1 MTSPVNVKNRKN
13 YNKLFVLTD
22 ITIKGFYTKVIPLKL
37 SLMNVGENMSKMN
50 ADTIRLLAA
59 DMVQKA
65 NSGHPGLPMGMA
77 DCASVLWTKF
87 LKYNPQDPEWP
98 GRDRFVMSGGHGSS
112 LLYAV
117 LHLSGYDISLEN
129 LKNFRQWD
137 SKTPGHPEN
146 HLPGVETTTGP
157 LGQGLTNA
165 VGLALAARMTAA
177 QWNDENCDIFGK
189 NYTYCFCGDGDMME
203 GISHEASSF
212 AGHLALGKLICFY
225 DSNRIT
231 IDGSTD
237 LTFTED
243 VAMRFNAYHWHVQEI
258 DGHDHEQIAEAIKIA
273 QAESEKPSLIIAKT
287 HIGFGSP
294 NKQDTSAA
302 HGAPLGEDEL
312 RLTKKALNFPENE
325 SFYIPVE
332 VIKEFQAYQETQK
345 AGYKNWQSDL
355 EKWKTTSPDAYMKF
369 EAQVSKTLPQDLR
382 KTILKS
388 LSGKANS
395 TRAHSGNIL
404 QEIARNVS
412 GLVGGSADLSASDK
426 TTLKSAG
433 SISRDDFSGR
443 NIHYGI
449 REFAMG
455 AVMNGMALYGNG
467 FIPYAGTFLVFSD
480 YMRSAIRMSALMK
493 NQVIYVFTHD
503 SIFVGEDG
511 PTHQP
516 IEQIMSLRLIPG
528 LQVIRPAD
536 EKETAEAWLLALE
549 YQDGPTALILTRQ
562 NLPELHENDHCA
574 ITDFDK
580 GAYVIKDS
588 KMKPEAVICA
598 SGSELALCTE
608 AAEKLTAEG
617 HDIRVVSVPSYE
629 TFLKQEQSY
638 RDSVIPPGSTSVI
651 TVEAGRT
658 FGWGNVSSNPVLHLG
673 IDYYGSSAPY
683 EILAEKFGF
692 TAEAVYN
699 KVKVWLAKVKV

>member
-1 MTSPVNVKNRKN
+1 
-13 YNKLFVLTD
+13 
-22 ITIKGFYTKVIPLKL
+22 
-37 SLMNVGENMSKMN
+37 MSKMT

-77 DCASVLWTKF
+77 DCATVLWTKF
-87 LKYNPQDPEWP
+87 LKYNPQDPNWL

-117 LHLSGYDISLEN
+117 LHLAGYDISLDD
-129 LKNFRQWD
+129 LKNFRQWN
-137 SKTPGHPEN
+137 SKTPGHPES

-177 QWNDENCDIFGK
+177 QWNDENGSVFGQ
-189 NYTYCFCGDGDMME
+189 NFTYCFCGDGDMME

-212 AGHLALGKLICFY
+212 AGHLGLGKLICFY

-243 VAMRFNAYHWHVQEI
+243 VAMRFRAYHWQVQEI
-258 DGHDHEQIAEAIKIA
+258 DGHNHEQIAKAIEKA
-273 QAESEKPSLIIAKT
+273 QEESDKPSLIIAKT

-302 HGAPLGEDEL
+302 HGSPLGEDEL
-312 RLTKKALNFPENE
+312 KLTKKALGFPEDR
-325 SFYIPVE
+325 SFYIPDE
-332 VIKEFQAYQETQK
+332 VTKEFQTYLNSLRDDYKKWQADVQAWQAAY
-345 AGYKNWQSDL
+345 
-355 EKWKTTSPDAYMKF
+355 PDAYEKF
-369 EAQVSKTLPQDLR
+369 KAQTSKILPSDIR
-382 KTILKS
+382 KKILDS
-388 LSGKANS
+388 LSGKDNS

-404 QEIARNVS
+404 QEIAKHVS
-412 GLVGGSADLSASDK
+412 GLVGGSADLGASDK
-426 TTLKSAG
+426 TTLKGGG

-536 EKETAEAWLLALE
+536 EKETAEAWLAALE
-549 YQDGPTALILTRQ
+549 YHDGPTALILTRQ
-562 NLPELHENDHCA
+562 NLPELHKNDHCS
-574 ITDFDK
+574 IVDFNK
-580 GAYVIKDS
+580 GAYIIKDS
-588 KMKPEAVICA
+588 KTQPEIVLCS
-598 SGSELALCTE
+598 SGSELALC
-608 AAEKLTAEG
+608 AAAADKLTAEG
-617 HDIRVVSVPSYE
+617 YNLRVVSVPSYE

-638 RDSVIPPGSTSVI
+638 KDSVIPVDGTPVI

-658 FGWGNVSSNPVLHLG
+658 VGWGNLTGNPGLHLG
-673 IDYYGSSAPY
+673 IDHYGSSAPY
-683 EILAEKFGF
+683 QILAEKFGF
-692 TAEAVYN
+692 TEEAVYN
-699 KVKVWLAKVKV
+699 KVKAWLSKS

>member
-1 MTSPVNVKNRKN
+1 
-13 YNKLFVLTD
+13 
-22 ITIKGFYTKVIPLKL
+22 
-37 SLMNVGENMSKMN
+37 MSKMT

-77 DCASVLWTKF
+77 DCAAVLWTKF
-87 LKYNPQDPEWP
+87 LKHNSQDPEWP

-117 LHLSGYDISLEN
+117 LHLAGYDISLED

-165 VGLALAARMTAA
+165 VGLALAARMTAV

-189 NYTYCFCGDGDMME
+189 NYTYSFCGDGDMME

-212 AGHLALGKLICFY
+212 AGHLGLGKLICFY

-243 VAMRFNAYHWHVQEI
+243 VAMRFRAYHWHVLEI
-258 DGHDHEQIAEAIKIA
+258 DGHDQDQIAEAIISA

-302 HGAPLGEDEL
+302 HGAPLGEEEL
-312 RLTKKALNFPENE
+312 RLTKKALGFPENE
-325 SFYIPVE
+325 SFYIPEE
-332 VIKEFQAYQETQK
+332 VKKEFRAYRDSLETN
-345 AGYKNWQSDL
+345 YNDWLRDL
-355 EKWKTTSPDAYMKF
+355 EKWESTSPDSYKKYKK
-369 EAQVSKTLPQDLR
+369 QVSKILPEDFR
-382 KTILKS
+382 KTILES
-388 LSGKANS
+388 LSGKDNS
-395 TRAHSGNIL
+395 TRAHSGNIV
-404 QEIARNVS
+404 QVIAKNVS
-412 GLVGGSADLSASDK
+412 GLVGGSADLAASDK
-426 TTLKSAG
+426 TTLKSEG
-433 SISRDDFSGR
+433 SITKDDFSGR

-455 AVMNGMALYGNG
+455 AVMNGIALYGNG

-536 EKETAEAWLLALE
+536 EKETAEAWLAALE
-549 YQDGPTALILTRQ
+549 YHEGPTALILTRQ
-562 NLPELHENDHCA
+562 NLPELHKNDHNS
-574 ITDFDK
+574 IRDFDK
-580 GAYVIKDS
+580 GAYIIKETI
-588 KMKPEAVICA
+588 KQPEAVICA

-608 AAEKLTAEG
+608 AAEKLGKEG
-617 HDIRVVSVPSYE
+617 YNIRVVSVPSYE

-638 RDSVIPPGSTSVI
+638 RDSVIPAGSTPVI

-658 FGWGNVSSNPVLHLG
+658 FGWGNISCGPVMHLG
-673 IDYYGSSAPY
+673 IDHFGSSAPY

-699 KVKVWLAKVKV
+699 KVKAWLTKVKV

>member
-1 MTSPVNVKNRKN
+1 
-13 YNKLFVLTD
+13 
-22 ITIKGFYTKVIPLKL
+22 
-37 SLMNVGENMSKMN
+37 MSKIT

-77 DCASVLWTKF
+77 DCATVLWTQF
-87 LKYNPQDPEWP
+87 LKYNPQDPEWQ

-117 LHLSGYDISLEN
+117 LHLAGYDISLED
-129 LKNFRQWD
+129 LKNFRQWN
-137 SKTPGHPEN
+137 SKTPGHPES

-157 LGQGLTNA
+157 LGQGLANA
-165 VGLALAARMTAA
+165 VGLALAARMSAA
-177 QWNDENCDIFGK
+177 QWNNDNFNILG
-189 NYTYCFCGDGDMME
+189 NHYTYCFCGDGDMME
-203 GISHEASSF
+203 GISHEASSL
-212 AGHLALGKLICFY
+212 AGHLGLGKLICFY
-225 DSNRIT
+225 DSNSIT
-231 IDGSTD
+231 IDGSTN

-243 VAMRFNAYHWHVQEI
+243 VAMRFRAYHWHVQEI
-258 DGHDHEQIAEAIKIA
+258 DGHDHEKIAKAIKMA
-273 QAESEKPSLIIAKT
+273 QAELGKPSLIIAKT

-294 NKQDTSAA
+294 NKQDSSAA
-302 HGAPLGEDEL
+302 HGAPLGEEEL

-325 SFYIPVE
+325 SFKIPDE
-332 VIKEFQAYQETQK
+332 VKIEFQAYQDTLTSDYES
-345 AGYKNWQSDL
+345 WQSVFK
-355 EKWKTTSPDAYMKF
+355 KWKSEAPDTYEKYID
-369 EAQVSKTLPQDLR
+369 QINKKLPKDLS
-382 KTILKS
+382 KTILS
-388 LSGKANS
+388 TLSGKDNS

-404 QEIARNVS
+404 QELVKQVS

-426 TTLKSAG
+426 TTLKG
-433 SISRDDFSGR
+433 KGYISRDDFSGK

-455 AVMNGMALYGNG
+455 AVMNGMALYGSG
-467 FIPYAGTFLVFSD
+467 LIPYAGTFLVFSD

-536 EKETAEAWLLALE
+536 EKETAEAWLAALK
-549 YQDGPTALILTRQ
+549 YQNGPTALILTRQ
-562 NLPELHENDHCA
+562 DLPELHKNDHCS

-580 GAYVIKDS
+580 GAHVIKDT
-588 KMKPEAVICA
+588 KMPPEAVILA
-598 SGSELALCTE
+598 SGSELSLCVD
-608 AAEKLTAEG
+608 AAEKLAQEG
-617 HDIRVVSVPSYE
+617 CNIRVVSVPSYE
-629 TFLKQEQSY
+629 TFLMQEQSY
-638 RDSVIPPGSTSVI
+638 RDSVSPPGSTPVV

-658 FGWGNVSSNPVLHLG
+658 LGWGNVSTKPVLHIG
-673 IDYYGSSAPY
+673 IDHYGASAPHQ
-683 EILAEKFGF
+683 ILAEKFGF

-699 KVKVWLAKVKV
+699 KVKAWLATAKAEISLK

>member
-1 MTSPVNVKNRKN
+1 M
-13 YNKLFVLTD
+13 
-22 ITIKGFYTKVIPLKL
+22 IKGFYTIIIPLKL
-37 SLMNVGENMSKMN
+37 SFKNDGENMSKMT

-77 DCASVLWTKF
+77 DCAAVLWTKF
-87 LKYNPQDPEWP
+87 LKHNSQDPEWP

-117 LHLSGYDISLEN
+117 LHLAGYDISLED

-165 VGLALAARMTAA
+165 VGLALAARMTAV

-189 NYTYCFCGDGDMME
+189 NYTYSFCGDGDMME

-212 AGHLALGKLICFY
+212 AGHLGLGKLICFY

-243 VAMRFNAYHWHVQEI
+243 VAMRFRAYHWHVLEI
-258 DGHDHEQIAEAIKIA
+258 DGHDQDQIAEAIISA

-302 HGAPLGEDEL
+302 HGAPLGEEEL
-312 RLTKKALNFPENE
+312 RLTKKALGFPENE
-325 SFYIPVE
+325 SFYIPEE
-332 VIKEFQAYQETQK
+332 VKKEFRAYRDSLETN
-345 AGYKNWQSDL
+345 YNDWLRDL
-355 EKWKTTSPDAYMKF
+355 EKWESTSPDSYKKYKK
-369 EAQVSKTLPQDLR
+369 QVSKILPEDFR
-382 KTILKS
+382 KTILES
-388 LSGKANS
+388 LSGKDNS
-395 TRAHSGNIL
+395 TRAHSGNIV
-404 QEIARNVS
+404 QVIAKNVS
-412 GLVGGSADLSASDK
+412 GLVGGSADLAASDK
-426 TTLKSAG
+426 TTLKSEG
-433 SISRDDFSGR
+433 SITKDDFSGR

-455 AVMNGMALYGNG
+455 AVMNGIALYGNG

-536 EKETAEAWLLALE
+536 EKETAEAWLAALE
-549 YQDGPTALILTRQ
+549 YHEGPTALILTRQ
-562 NLPELHENDHCA
+562 NLPELHKNDHNS
-574 ITDFDK
+574 IRDFDK
-580 GAYVIKDS
+580 GAYIIKETI
-588 KMKPEAVICA
+588 KQPEAVICA

-608 AAEKLTAEG
+608 AAEKLGKEG
-617 HDIRVVSVPSYE
+617 YNIRVVSVPSYE

-638 RDSVIPPGSTSVI
+638 RDSVIPAGSTPVI

-658 FGWGNVSSNPVLHLG
+658 FGWGNISCGPVMHLG
-673 IDYYGSSAPY
+673 IDHFGSSAPY

-699 KVKVWLAKVKV
+699 KVKAWLTKVKV

>member
-1 MTSPVNVKNRKN
+1 
-13 YNKLFVLTD
+13 
-22 ITIKGFYTKVIPLKL
+22 
-37 SLMNVGENMSKMN
+37 MSKKT

-77 DCASVLWTKF
+77 DCATVLWTQF

-112 LLYAV
+112 LLYTM
-117 LHLSGYDISLEN
+117 LHLSGYDISMED
-129 LKNFRQWD
+129 LKAFRQWG
-137 SKTPGHPEN
+137 SRTPGHPES

-157 LGQGLTNA
+157 LGQGLANA
-165 VGLALAARMTAA
+165 IGLALAARMSAA
-177 QWNDENCDIFGK
+177 QWNNDNCDIFGK

-203 GISHEASSF
+203 GISHEASSL
-212 AGHLALGKLICFY
+212 AGHLAMGKLICVY
-225 DSNRIT
+225 DSNSIT

-237 LTFTED
+237 LTYSED
-243 VAMRFNAYHWHVQEI
+243 VAMRFRAYHWHVQEI
-258 DGHDHEQIAEAIKIA
+258 DGHDHVQIAQAFKIA
-273 QAESEKPSLIIAKT
+273 QLESEKPSLIIAKT

-294 NKQDTSAA
+294 NKQDTSTA

-312 RLTKKALNFPENE
+312 KLTRKALNFPEDE
-325 SFYIPVE
+325 SFYIPNGVK
-332 VIKEFQAYQETQK
+332 KEFAAYQKTLESS
-345 AGYKNWQSDL
+345 YKRWQADF
-355 EKWKTTSPDAYMKF
+355 EKWRSVSPDAYQQYST
-369 EAQVSKTLPQDLR
+369 QVSKTLPQDL
-382 KTILKS
+382 KETILKT
-388 LSGKANS
+388 LSGKDNS

-404 QEIARNVS
+404 QELAKHIS
-412 GLVGGSADLSASDK
+412 GLIGGSADLSASDK
-426 TTLKSAG
+426 TALKSMG
-433 SISRDDFSGR
+433 SLSKDDFSGR

-455 AVMNGMALYGNG
+455 AIMNGMALYGNG

-536 EKETAEAWLLALE
+536 EKETAEAWLAAVNRK
-549 YQDGPTALILTRQ
+549 DGPTALILTRQ
-562 NLPELHENDHCA
+562 ILPELHKNDHLDIA
-574 ITDFDK
+574 DFNK
-580 GAYVIKDS
+580 GAYIIKDT
-588 KMKPEAVICA
+588 KVNPEAVICA
-598 SGSELALCTE
+598 SGSELALCME
-608 AAEKLTAEG
+608 AAEKLAQEG
-617 HDIRVVSVPSYE
+617 HEIRIVSLPSYE

-638 RDSVIPPGSTSVI
+638 RDSIIPPGSTPVI
-651 TVEAGRT
+651 TVETGRT
-658 FGWGNVSSNPVLHLG
+658 FGWGNVSSNPVLHIG
-673 IDYYGSSAPY
+673 IDHYGFSAPY
-683 EILAEKFGF
+683 QILAEKFGF
-692 TAEAVYN
+692 TAEAIYN
-699 KVKVWLAKVKV
+699 KVKAWLATAKA

>member
-1 MTSPVNVKNRKN
+1 
-13 YNKLFVLTD
+13 
-22 ITIKGFYTKVIPLKL
+22 
-37 SLMNVGENMSKMN
+37 
-50 ADTIRLLAA
+50 
-59 DMVQKA
+59 
-65 NSGHPGLPMGMA
+65 MGMA

-87 LKYNPQDPEWP
+87 LKYNPQDPEWL

-129 LKNFRQWD
+129 LKNFRQWG
-137 SKTPGHPEN
+137 SRTPGHPESY
-146 HLPGVETTTGP
+146 LPGVETTTGP

-212 AGHLALGKLICFY
+212 AGHLGLGKLVCFY

-258 DGHDHEQIAEAIKIA
+258 DGHDHEQITEAIKTA

-302 HGAPLGEDEL
+302 HGAPLGEEEL
-312 RLTKKALNFPENE
+312 RLTKKALNFPENG

-332 VIKEFQAYQETQK
+332 VIKEFQAYQETLK

-355 EKWKTTSPDAYMKF
+355 EKWKITSPDAYKKF

-404 QEIARNVS
+404 QEIAKKVS
-412 GLVGGSADLSASDK
+412 GLVGGSADLGASDK
-426 TTLKSAG
+426 TTLKGAG
-433 SISRDDFSGR
+433 YISKDDFSGR

-536 EKETAEAWLLALE
+536 EKETAEAWLSALE
-549 YQDGPTALILTRQ
+549 YQEGPTALILTRQ
-562 NLPELHENDHCA
+562 TLPELHANDHST
-574 ITDFDK
+574 IVNFDK
-580 GAYVIKDS
+580 GAYIIKDT
-588 KMKPEAVICA
+588 KIKPEAVLCA
-598 SGSELALCTE
+598 SGSELALCTK
-608 AAEKLTAEG
+608 AAEKLTTEG

-638 RDSVIPPGSTSVI
+638 RDSVIPPGNTSVI
-651 TVEAGRT
+651 TVEAGST

-673 IDYYGSSAPY
+673 IDHFGSSAPY

-699 KVKVWLAKVKV
+699 KVKAWLTKVKV

>member
-1 MTSPVNVKNRKN
+1 MSRK
-13 YNKLFVLTD
+13 T
-22 ITIKGFYTKVIPLKL
+22 
-37 SLMNVGENMSKMN
+37 

-137 SKTPGHPEN
+137 SRTPGHPESY
-146 HLPGVETTTGP
+146 LPGVETTTGP

-165 VGLALAARMTAA
+165 VGLALAACMTAA
-177 QWNDENCDIFGK
+177 QWNDENCNIFGK

-212 AGHLALGKLICFY
+212 AGHLGLGKLICFY

-258 DGHDHEQIAEAIKIA
+258 DGHDHEQITEAIKTA
-273 QAESEKPSLIIAKT
+273 QAKSEKPSLIIAKT

-302 HGAPLGEDEL
+302 HGAPLGEEEL
-312 RLTKKALNFPENE
+312 RLTKKALNFPENG

-332 VIKEFQAYQETQK
+332 VIKEFQAYQETLK

-355 EKWKTTSPDAYMKF
+355 EKWKITSPDAYKKF

-404 QEIARNVS
+404 QEIAKNVS
-412 GLVGGSADLSASDK
+412 GLVGGSADLGASDK
-426 TTLKSAG
+426 TTLKGAG
-433 SISRDDFSGR
+433 YISKDDFSGR

-536 EKETAEAWLLALE
+536 EKETAEAWLSALE
-549 YQDGPTALILTRQ
+549 YQEGPTALILTRQ
-562 NLPELHENDHCA
+562 TLPELHVNDHNT
-574 ITDFDK
+574 IVDFDK
-580 GAYVIKDS
+580 GAYIIKDT
-588 KMKPEAVICA
+588 KMKPEAVLCA
-598 SGSELALCTE
+598 SGSELALCTK
-608 AAEKLTAEG
+608 AAEKLTAEE

-673 IDYYGSSAPY
+673 IDHFGSSAPY

-699 KVKVWLAKVKV
+699 KVKTWLTKVKV

>member
-1 MTSPVNVKNRKN
+1 MTPTVNVKNRKFFH
-13 YNKLFVLTD
+13 KSFVLTD
-22 ITIKGFYTKVIPLKL
+22 IPIKGFYTIINPLKL
-37 SLMNVGENMSKMN
+37 HLMNIGEKMSKMT
-50 ADTIRLLAA
+50 ADTVRLLAA
-59 DMVQKA
+59 DMVQTA

-77 DCASVLWTKF
+77 DCATVLWTKF
-87 LKYNPQDPEWP
+87 LKYNSQDPEWP

-112 LLYAV
+112 LLYAM
-117 LHLSGYDISLEN
+117 LHLSGYDISLED
-129 LKNFRQWD
+129 LKNFRQWG

-165 VGLALAARMTAA
+165 IGLALAARMTAA
-177 QWNDENCDIFGK
+177 QWNDGKCNIFGK

-212 AGHLALGKLICFY
+212 AGHLGLDKLICFY
-225 DSNRIT
+225 DSNSIT

-237 LTFTED
+237 ITFTED
-243 VAMRFNAYHWHVQEI
+243 VAQRFNAYHWHVQKI
-258 DGHDHEQIAEAIKIA
+258 DGHNHEQIAKAIITA

-294 NKQDTSAA
+294 NKQDTSNV
-302 HGAPLGEDEL
+302 HGSPLGEEEL
-312 RLTKKALNFPENE
+312 KLTKKALNFPENE
-325 SFYIPVE
+325 SFYISDE
-332 VIKEFQAYQETQK
+332 VKKEFQAYRNSMTSD
-345 AGYKNWQSDL
+345 YRNWQTDF
-355 EKWKTTSPDAYMKF
+355 EKWKSASPDVYQKYKV
-369 EAQVSKTLPQDLR
+369 QVSKTFSKDLR
-382 KTILKS
+382 KTILES
-388 LSGKANS
+388 LSGKENS

-404 QEIARNVS
+404 QEIAKNVP
-412 GLVGGSADLSASDK
+412 GLVGGSADLGASDK
-426 TTLKSAG
+426 TSLKGQG
-433 SISRDDFSGR
+433 SISKNDFSGR

-455 AVMNGMALYGNG
+455 AIMNGMALYGNG

-536 EKETAEAWLLALE
+536 EKETAEAWLAAIE
-549 YQDGPTALILTRQ
+549 RKDGPTALILTRQ
-562 NLPELHENDHCA
+562 NLPELHKNDQSSIA
-574 ITDFDK
+574 DFNR
-580 GAYVIKDS
+580 GAYIIKDT
-588 KMKPEAVICA
+588 KTKPEAVICA

-608 AAEKLTAEG
+608 AAEKLAQEG

-638 RDSVIPPGSTSVI
+638 RNSVIPPGSTPVI

-658 FGWGNVSSNPVLHLG
+658 FGWGNVSCNPVLYLG
-673 IDYYGSSAPY
+673 IDDYGSSAPY
-683 EILAEKFGF
+683 QILAEKFGF
-692 TAEAVYN
+692 TADAVYN
-699 KVKVWLAKVKV
+699 KVKAWLAEVKA